1 MSEKLHTVND
11 AMSEKLLIRSRV
23 GERLRLERER
33 LGLSQVEFGGV
44 GGVSRRTQM
53 AYEAGE
59 QSPNVDYLT
68 AIRQAG
74 ADVGFVV
81 MGEKLHTELELDE
94 RERGLIRAFRSMSV
108 ALQASIVL
116 VIDAVGR
123 GATVPI
129 DA

>member
-1 MSEKLHTVND
+1 MTENFL
-11 AMSEKLLIRSRV
+11 SRASV

-33 LGLSQVEFGGV
+33 LGLSQVELGGV

-74 ADVGFVV
+74 ADVGFVLI
-81 MGEKLHTELELDE
+81 GEKLLTGLELDE
-94 RERGLIRAFRSMSV
+94 RERGLIRAFRSMKV
-108 ALQASIVL
+108 ALQDSILL
-116 VIDAVGR
+116 VVDAVGR
-123 GATVPI
+123 GATAPI